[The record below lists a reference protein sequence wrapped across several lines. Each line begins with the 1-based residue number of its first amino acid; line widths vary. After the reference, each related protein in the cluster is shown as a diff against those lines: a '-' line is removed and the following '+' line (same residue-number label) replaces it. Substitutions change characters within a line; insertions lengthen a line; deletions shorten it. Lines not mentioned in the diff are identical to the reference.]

1 MLELIDVMPEIV
13 ANCFSSGVATAAPG
27 SSFPPAEMA
36 RQVFD
41 AVRANRFYVLAAQP
55 EILEWTRMGYER
67 MWQGKNPAVS
77 HRLLAQRDA
86 GHPVE

>member
-1 MLELIDVMPEIV
+1 
-13 ANCFSSGVATAAPG
+13 
-27 SSFPPAEMA
+27 
-36 RQVFD
+36 
-41 AVRANRFYVLAAQP
+41 
-55 EILEWTRMGYER
+55 